1 MLHEKLGCYR
11 QSVELA
17 EDLSKEGATWPKGYG
32 YLLDQL
38 RRAMASVVLN
48 LAEGNARKTTT
59 ERRRFF
65 DISRASAA
73 EVAAC
78 IDLARAFSLV
88 DRDRATAFKSRLSSV
103 SKMLWGLIRR

>member
-1 MLHEKLGCYR
+1 MLHEKLVCYR
-11 QSVELA
+11 RSVELA
-17 EDLSKEGATWPKGYG
+17 EELSKEGARWPKGYG

-48 LAEGNARKTTT
+48 LAEGNARKTAA

-65 DISRASAA
+65 EISRASVA

-78 IDLARAFSLV
+78 IDLAGAFGLVSPALKQARKASLSEI
-88 DRDRATAFKSRLSSV
+88 SR
-103 SKMLWGLIRR
+103 MLWGLIK

>member
-11 QSVELA
+11 KSVQLA
-17 EDLSKEGATWPKGYG
+17 EDLSKGGAKWPKGYG

-48 LAEGNARKTTT
+48 LAEGNARKTAA

-65 DISRASAA
+65 EISRASAA
-73 EVAAC
+73 EVSAC
-78 IDLARAFSLV
+78 LDLAGAFGIVAPALMQA
-88 DRDRATAFKSRLSSV
+88 RKARLSEISR
-103 SKMLWGLIRR
+103 MIWGLIR